1 MPKTLTDEPTLP
13 KIGQFPECGQYSLL
27 FCAFLSTSYKMVG
40 QLHLFGA
47 KRQTVMRHI
56 VQEYF
61 AERDPANQQ
70 SRNESVKRTQV
81 QGVHHITNRRI
92 HQGLRKGPRHR
103 NGFSM
108 KIGFV
113 SLPFTG
119 HLNSMTALARKVRN
133 RGHEVVFIGIP
144 DNEPTIRAADLT
156 FIPYCE
162 NEFPVGSLDQYLAPI
177 SKLHGLAAVQNTNLH
192 LTPGLAKAAFEH
204 LPGLIKEIGIQAIV
218 MDTLHR
224 FLELIPMSLN
234 IPCVHIWNTLP
245 IDGTG
250 TTPACVYDW
259 PHEDTPEA
267 RTRNLEGLKKLG
279 GMASPSL
286 DLAKAYAAKAGLQID
301 WTNPATAVPRL
312 AVITQTPKEFDL
324 PGIPW
329 PPQFHYAGPFHES
342 EAHAPIPFPWEKLNG
357 KPLIYASLGTL
368 VNGLEHVYKIILAA
382 VENLSEFQ
390 VVLSIGTNIDPD
402 RLEPIPANVI
412 TVRSA
417 PQIELLKRAALCIT
431 HAGLNTT
438 LESLAQG
445 VPMVAIPIA
454 YDQPGI
460 SARIAHHG
468 VGEFVEV
475 EELSPEGLRGLVQQ
489 VMEHP
494 SYG

>member
-1 MPKTLTDEPTLP
+1 
-13 KIGQFPECGQYSLL
+13 
-27 FCAFLSTSYKMVG
+27 
-40 QLHLFGA
+40 
-47 KRQTVMRHI
+47 
-56 VQEYF
+56 
-61 AERDPANQQ
+61 
-70 SRNESVKRTQV
+70 
-81 QGVHHITNRRI
+81 
-92 HQGLRKGPRHR
+92 
-103 NGFSM
+103 M
-108 KIGFV
+108 KIAFV
-113 SLPFTG
+113 SLPLTG
-119 HLNSMTALARKVRN
+119 HLNSMAALARKMRS
-133 RGHEVVFIGIP
+133 RGHEVVFVGIP
-144 DNEPTIRAADLT
+144 DIEPTIRAAGLT
-156 FIPYCE
+156 FVPYCE
-162 NEFPVGSLDQYLAPI
+162 NEFPVGSLDKYLAPI
-177 SKLHGLAAVQNTNLH
+177 SRLHGLAAVQNTNQY

-204 LPGLIKEIGIQAIV
+204 LPQLIKEIGIQAIV

-234 IPCVHIWNTLP
+234 IPCVHIWSTLH

-259 PHEDTPEA
+259 PHENTPEA
-267 RTRNLEGLKKLG
+267 RTRNLEGLKELG
-279 GMASPSL
+279 GVASPSL
-286 DLAKAYAAKAGLQID
+286 ALAKAYAAKAGLQID
-301 WTNPATAVPRL
+301 WSNPATAVPRL
-312 AVITQTPKEFDL
+312 AVITQTPKEFDFQ
-324 PGIPW
+324 GIPW

-368 VNGLEHVYKIILAA
+368 VNGLDHVYRIILAA

-402 RLEPIPANVI
+402 RLEPIPANAI
-412 TVRSA
+412 IVRRA

-468 VGEFVEV
+468 VGEFVDLNNLSVANLSEAIRKVLTNRSYTDRAEYFKEV
-475 EELSPEGLRGLVQQ
+475 IAKTHGLDIAADVIERAFQKRSTTLLSK
-489 VMEHP
+489 
-494 SYG
+494 SA

>member
-1 MPKTLTDEPTLP
+1 
-13 KIGQFPECGQYSLL
+13 
-27 FCAFLSTSYKMVG
+27 
-40 QLHLFGA
+40 
-47 KRQTVMRHI
+47 
-56 VQEYF
+56 
-61 AERDPANQQ
+61 
-70 SRNESVKRTQV
+70 
-81 QGVHHITNRRI
+81 
-92 HQGLRKGPRHR
+92 
-103 NGFSM
+103 M
-108 KIGFV
+108 KLAFV
-113 SLPFTG
+113 SLPFVG
-119 HLNSMTALARKVRN
+119 HLNPMAALARRMRR

-144 DNEPTIRAADLT
+144 DIESAIRSAGLT
-156 FIPYCE
+156 FVPYCE
-162 NEFPVGSLDQYLAPI
+162 NEFPVGSLDKYLKPI
-177 SKLHGLAAVQNTNLH
+177 SKLHGLAAVQKTNLH
-192 LTPGLAKAAFEH
+192 LTPDLAKAAFEH
-204 LPGLIKEIGIQAIV
+204 LPGLIKEIGVEAIV
-218 MDTLHR
+218 IDTLHR

-329 PPQFHYAGPFHES
+329 PPQFHYAGPFHDS
-342 EAHAPIPFPWEKLNG
+342 ENHASIPFPWEKLNG

-368 VNGLEHVYKIILAA
+368 VNGLGHVYKTILEA
-382 VENLSEFQ
+382 VGKLSDVQ
-390 VVLSIGTNIDPD
+390 VVLSIGKHIDLAG
-402 RLEPIPANVI
+402 LEPIPQNTIV
-412 TVRSA
+412 VRTA
-417 PQIELLKRAALCIT
+417 PQIELLERARLCIT

-438 LESLAQG
+438 LESLAHG

-460 SARIAHHG
+460 SARIAYHG
-468 VGEFVEV
+468 VGEFVDLHGLSADSLLTLIRRVLTNRSYV
-475 EELSPEGLRGLVQQ
+475 ERAQYFKGVIAKTRGLDIAAAVIEQAFQ
-489 VMEHP
+489 KAAASREDCAAQPRTVSCETV
-494 SYG
+494 